1 MRTLRG
7 KAMKR
12 FKFYGLVFLGTL
24 WVMFAV
30 LAVRAPAQ
38 DHDTRWVYRT
48 IWKQGRVCDVWG
60 HCYVRRWRETQRF
73 RNHVYHH
80 PETRVRSYVKR
91 EDDRRIDRGKCARDD
106 ETHREIWIEVLST
119 EHQSEENAREA
130 ARKAW
135 MARAQWD
142 VGGTYMNLDEA
153 EGVKWRCGPSNA
165 HDTASGRISE
175 AVGTVTGKGG
185 QNVRCSVVARPCRGP
200 RESDRRR

>member
-1 MRTLRG
+1 
-7 KAMKR
+7 MKR
-12 FKFYGLVFLGTL
+12 FKFYGALFVGTL
-24 WVMFAV
+24 WLMFMV

-48 IWKQGRVCDVWG
+48 IKQQYVAYDHWTGQYVYRYR
-60 HCYVRRWRETQRF
+60 YVRQRV
-73 RNHVYHH
+73 RNHVYHL
-80 PETRVRSYVKR
+80 PEMRVYGYAKR
-91 EDDRRIDRGKCARDD
+91 EDDRRVDRGKCARDD
-106 ETHREIWIEVLST
+106 ENHREIWIEVLST

-142 VGGTYMNLDEA
+142 VGGQYMNLDEA

-165 HDTASGRISE
+165 HDTASGRLSE

-185 QNVRCSVVARPCRGP
+185 QNVRCSVVARPCKGA